1 MVIGNLEPKLI
12 LHGNDNLH
20 MVQAVQAQVLDEVR
34 LRSELFI
41 VNLVKE
47 VEHQHHPEE
56 RCRQRAEDKVEP
68 HLC

>member
-20 MVQAVQAQVLDEVR
+20 MVQTVQAQVLDEVR

-41 VNLVKE
+41 VDFVKE
-47 VEHQHHPEE
+47 VEHQHHPGGEV
-56 RCRQRAEDKVEP
+56 RSKDKVEP